1 MTSAELKS
9 ILESPEKVAQI
20 PVEDLREQARLYP
33 YSQVMQ
39 LLYAIRLR
47 YSSEHLFN
55 QQLGKTAA
63 LTNDRSVLFELFE
76 DKPKLGGLQS
86 HRDQVDEILETPRAE
101 PELKVVEDE
110 PPKTPIVLAPK
121 EQEEPQLEKR
131 EGQEP
136 KQAAVKQE
144 SPRQVDIPKPAPKP
158 DPVPE
163 LDPAELAKMTPQER
177 VQAILARNRAL
188 RAQFEQSSAQ
198 RKEEKLFG
206 ESAPKK
212 EGALE
217 RASEEKEELKPAS
230 PDLTEEPA
238 MQQKPEESAEQEKL
252 VSPPEESEEPLQKIS
267 EEDSDS
273 LEGMQPTEK
282 IEEHVEESEPEPEQ
296 KESGPKVSGA
306 DQEEEDLYDT
316 LTYKDRPI
324 DISSLMR
331 KRYGWRKSEQKD
343 AQEDSP
349 SRIEQ
354 EEVQDSNQT
363 PAAESDG
370 RESDLS
376 LIARVRSIRERL
388 DNLRAEGSLSEDEIA
403 SISRQYEELEAL
415 ISTVPPD
422 VKEVFEVELE
432 KSEDLNSEEEETAE
446 GALEGKQ
453 DSEGETES
461 LSQDGFLENESE
473 TSIMALD
480 SNAESEASSAANDLE
495 DEEEARLKESRE
507 EDAEA
512 QASSGLTA
520 ELGTEREE
528 ESDSEEDSKKLPE
541 EQEDLQSSAKDLAR
555 EEEPESSD
563 EEELDSEIKRIEALA
578 ARLREERGE
587 DSEENQTPESTD
599 PAPEEVLSER
609 ENAPESEELV
619 KTAEEPEVVG
629 KPTSHREE
637 TDEQETEQVLE
648 GDTANENV
656 EHVAASH
663 HNETADREDE
673 PIDQEPK
680 QSLSDKEGFEEEA
693 ASQSDNSEESEATD
707 APEETGETEAFK
719 ESVSDIENQAPDQM
733 QEIGEDDNF
742 KEERELGQSTSFSAW
757 LRQVSGAK
765 STEEKES
772 NKEDQSPE
780 TRKEI
785 ASKIDLLDSFVEKL
799 PELKKKR
806 PPVKGLGEMPAM
818 DEPEFGS
825 EGGSLVTETLAKVYI
840 KQKHYKKAIQAYEIL
855 KLKYPEKSSFF
866 ASQILE
872 IKKLDK

>member
-1 MTSAELKS
+1 M
-9 ILESPEKVAQI
+9 AQI

-131 EGQEP
+131 EEQEP
-136 KQAAVKQE
+136 KQAVVEQE
-144 SPRQVDIPKPAPKP
+144 SAKQVNSAKPAPKP

-163 LDPAELAKMTPQER
+163 LDPAELAQMTPQER

-188 RAQFEQSSAQ
+188 RAQFEQASAQ

-206 ESAPKK
+206 ESTPAKESASAEESAPVKATEEEVTEGNK
-212 EGALE
+212 ERG
-217 RASEEKEELKPAS
+217 PAS
-230 PDLTEEPA
+230 PDQTEEPA
-238 MQQKPEESAEQEKL
+238 MQQEPEESAEQEKL
-252 VSPPEESEEPLQKIS
+252 VSPPEESEESLQKPL
-267 EEDSDS
+267 EEDTDS
-273 LEGMQPTEK
+273 LQGIQAGDEA
-282 IEEHVEESEPEPEQ
+282 EEQAEESDHEQ
-296 KESGPKVSGA
+296 NESTLKVSSA

-324 DISSLMR
+324 DIGSLMR

-343 AQEDSP
+343 TQENSP

-403 SISRQYEELEAL
+403 SISRQYEELESL
-415 ISTVPPD
+415 ISTTPPD
-422 VKEVFEVELE
+422 AKEVFEVELE
-432 KSEDLNSEEEETAE
+432 KSEDLNSDEEGTAE

-495 DEEEARLKESRE
+495 DEEEARLKESME
-507 EDAEA
+507 EDSEA

-528 ESDSEEDSKKLPE
+528 ESDSEEGSKGFLE

-555 EEEPESSD
+555 EEELESSD
-563 EEELDSEIKRIEALA
+563 EEELDAEIKRIEALA
-578 ARLREERGE
+578 ARLREKRGE
-587 DSEENQTPESTD
+587 DSEENQTAESND

-629 KPTSHREE
+629 KSTSHREE
-637 TDEQETEQVLE
+637 TDEQETEQVIE

-663 HNETADREDE
+663 HNETAEREAE
-673 PIDQEPK
+673 SIDQEPK

-707 APEETGETEAFK
+707 APEETGETESFK
-719 ESVSDIENQAPDQM
+719 ESVSDVENQVPDQV
-733 QEIGEDDNF
+733 EEATGDDGPREA
-742 KEERELGQSTSFSAW
+742 EELSQAESFSAW

-765 STEEKES
+765 QAEEKELD
-772 NKEDQSPE
+772 KEEQPAE